1 MLALGVVFFL
11 LNSAWAEIP
20 ALPKGGETLWAMD
33 GVQELVCYA
42 TFDPGKVMPLLPT
55 DFRFINIK
63 EVAAGGAQWAKD
75 YLVKHPLHARWGI
88 SFLEIVQ
95 AKEFSIDGKA
105 PCWPADGAVALW
117 CARIAATGAR
127 NEYAR
132 PFLLLAFW
140 IPDRDY
146 AAYMRQ
152 KGHYATFGDVT
163 LRKEADGSLI
173 GSVQTESLSIK
184 AACRP
189 VGPVSGGDQAAGT
202 QTLIPPA
209 TASMFHYVQ
218 IVFAGHR
225 EQECSE
231 GAVWSIAGSHPL
243 ASSLVLEPSS
253 FQFGYHL
260 LGSAYVLSGD
270 RASDK
275 TPTQHPGELE
285 HTKAVGK

>member
-1 MLALGVVFFL
+1 
-11 LNSAWAEIP
+11 
-20 ALPKGGETLWAMD
+20 MD
-33 GVQELVCYA
+33 GVQEIVCYA
-42 TFDPGKVMPLLPT
+42 TFDPGKVMPLLPPN
-55 DFRFINIK
+55 FRFVTIE
-63 EVAAGGAQWAKD
+63 EVAAAGTQWAKD
-75 YLVKHPLHARWGI
+75 YLVAHPLHARWGV

-95 AKEFSIDGKA
+95 AKEFLIDGKA
-105 PCWPADGAVALW
+105 PRWPVDGAVALW
-117 CARIAATGAR
+117 CARIAAKRAPS
-127 NEYAR
+127 EYPR
-132 PFLLLAFW
+132 PFLILDFW
-140 IPDRDY
+140 IPDRAY

-163 LRKEADGSLI
+163 LRKESDGSWS
-173 GSVQTESLSIK
+173 GSVQAEGLKIE

-209 TASMFHYVQ
+209 TASMFHYVK

-225 EQECSE
+225 EQDCSG

-260 LGSAYVLSGD
+260 MGSAYVL
-270 RASDK
+270 K
-275 TPTQHPGELE
+275 
-285 HTKAVGK
+285 HTKKGGE